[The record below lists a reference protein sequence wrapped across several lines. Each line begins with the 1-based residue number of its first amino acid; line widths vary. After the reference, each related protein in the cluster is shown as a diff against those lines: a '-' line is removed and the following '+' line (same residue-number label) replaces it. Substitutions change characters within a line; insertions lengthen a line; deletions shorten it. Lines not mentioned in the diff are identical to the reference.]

1 MGIDKLVA
9 RHDKCL
15 SCGEEYVE
23 KQWDSST
30 ITTELLLLELKV
42 KNPKIYVFK
51 FILWATLSVWRK
63 EKEKLQNF

>member
-51 FILWATLSVWRK
+51 FIL
-63 EKEKLQNF
+63 